1 MFTLLKAMK
10 NLREGIFIKA
20 NRRLLAPSRSER
32 QNRIMR
38 KQTIEFENSM
48 KSQGIG
54 YGYDF
59 NNPHKNR
66 YRRTF
71 FGKVKQW

>member
-10 NLREGIFIKA
+10 NLREGIFIKV

-59 NNPHKNR
+59 RNVKKHKPKR
-66 YRRTF
+66 YYPSCH
-71 FGKVKQW
+71 W

>member
-1 MFTLLKAMK
+1 MFTLLKAMN

-59 NNPHKNR
+59 RNVKKHKPKR
-66 YRRTF
+66 YYH
-71 FGKVKQW
+71 GCHW